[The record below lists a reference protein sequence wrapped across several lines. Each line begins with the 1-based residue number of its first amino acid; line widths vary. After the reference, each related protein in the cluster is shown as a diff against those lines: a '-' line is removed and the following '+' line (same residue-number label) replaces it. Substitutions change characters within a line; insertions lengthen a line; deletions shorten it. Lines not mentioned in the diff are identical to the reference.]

1 MSQDGLFFKQAATLN
16 SNAVPARALW
26 HKRFGLALCVCRVLM
41 VICLTIRLSPPLLF
55 YILTIGG
62 LFVLRQREPDAPRP
76 YKALGYPVL
85 PIIYILAAGAICVN
99 LLIMQP
105 QAGWYGTINC
115 PFRCAY
121 LFSFEKWRRSSDAE
135 RP

>member
-26 HKRFGLALCVCRVLM
+26 AQAVWACALC
-41 VICLTIRLSPPLLF
+41 LSGTYGDLLNYTTFASLLF

-85 PIIYILAAGAICVN
+85 PIIYILVAGAICVN

-105 QAGWYGTINC
+105 KQAGMGLLIVLLGV
-115 PFRCAY
+115 PIFF
-121 LFSFEKWRRSSDAE
+121 LFEKMRE
-135 RP
+135 K